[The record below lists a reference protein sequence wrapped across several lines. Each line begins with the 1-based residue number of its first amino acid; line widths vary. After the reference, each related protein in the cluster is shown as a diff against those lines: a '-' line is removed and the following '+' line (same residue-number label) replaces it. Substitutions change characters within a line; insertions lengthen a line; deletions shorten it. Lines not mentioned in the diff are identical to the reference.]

1 MQWSCI
7 PHPLLHQIYDNVCS
21 LFLNILNI
29 MHLLAASD
37 SDIYSISSSAGRFPG
52 KDDRQAHSNRSA
64 AVSHQSTEVLKP
76 CCQWM
81 HFTKPTFFMWC
92 KHEEEWEGREHP
104 FIQGGEVKKNETRIP
119 RAGYKPES
127 RQVYVEWRKMRYKY
141 WKDSCYE
148 VIGLDIQPHHGAI
161 MGKFRFTEYSHTDIK
176 RPNIVGN
183 NSSHCKTMLMWICL
197 YISVTSAHSAWLN
210 THISGL

>member
-7 PHPLLHQIYDNVCS
+7 PHSLLHQIYNNVCS

-64 AVSHQSTEVLKP
+64 AVSHQSSEVLKP

-104 FIQGGEVKKNETRIP
+104 FIQGGEVKK
-119 RAGYKPES
+119 
-127 RQVYVEWRKMRYKY
+127 KMRQEYQGQGINQKADKFM
-141 WKDSCYE
+141 WNEEKWDTN
-148 VIGLDIQPHHGAI
+148 IGKIPAMRWSDWTYNLI
-161 MGKFRFTEYSHTDIK
+161 MVPSWA
-176 RPNIVGN
+176 
-183 NSSHCKTMLMWICL
+183 NSDL
-197 YISVTSAHSAWLN
+197 LN
-210 THISGL
+210 TVTQI